1 MAMSHGGGH
10 AAEGGH
16 HGVGHVV
23 PVWILAAVLFAL
35 LVLTWITYAIA
46 GIPLGNW
53 NIVVAI
59 GIASVKAALVAMFF
73 MHLRWDKPFNGII
86 LISSLA
92 FVALFIVFAMI
103 DSNTYQP
110 TLDPGTAPGM
120 VERK

>member
-1 MAMSHGGGH
+1 MSHGGH
-10 AAEGGH
+10 ANESGH

-23 PVWILAAVLFAL
+23 PVWVLAAVLVAL

-59 GIASVKAALVAMFF
+59 GIASVKAALVALFF
-73 MHLRWDKPFNGII
+73 MHLRWDKPFNGIV